1 MLSETIRLLRK
12 LIAEVSGGFVLMAM
26 VVGIFLAATLNEG
39 AMRIIGPLL
48 ILIVGLVVY
57 GLTYL
62 IADKTDRH

>member
-1 MLSETIRLLRK
+1 MLSKTIKLLRK

-48 ILIVGLVVY
+48 ILIVGLIVY

>member
-1 MLSETIRLLRK
+1 MLSKIIRMIRK

-39 AMRIIGPLL
+39 AMRIIVPLFL
-48 ILIVGLVVY
+48 LIVGLVIY

-62 IADKTDRH
+62 IADKNDRR

>member
-1 MLSETIRLLRK
+1 MLSKTIRLLRK

-48 ILIVGLVVY
+48 ILIVGLIVY

>member
-1 MLSETIRLLRK
+1 MLSKTIKLLRK

-48 ILIVGLVVY
+48 ILIVGLGVY

>member
-1 MLSETIRLLRK
+1 MLSKTIRLLRK

-57 GLTYL
+57 
-62 IADKTDRH
+62 

>member
-1 MLSETIRLLRK
+1 MLSKTIKLLRK

>member
-1 MLSETIRLLRK
+1 MLSKTIRLLRK

-48 ILIVGLVVY
+48 ILIVGLVVC

>member
-1 MLSETIRLLRK
+1 MLSKTIKLLRK
-12 LIAEVSGGFVLMAM
+12 LIAEVSGGFFLMAM

>member
-1 MLSETIRLLRK
+1 MLSKTIRLLRK

-62 IADKTDRH
+62 IADKTDRY